1 MSKKALVE
9 QEVASIL
16 AQVIAIDKPMSL
28 GEIEQA
34 LPFTINS
41 KTLQRRIKS
50 MLASGVLL
58 SHGMRSHTKYYVN
71 REAELSLKVGKVSG
85 KETIS
90 GEDINRQILETKNA
104 IKDKNSIFL
113 SDAMS
118 LLGYFDT
125 PSYARKKSS
134 YQFSLVDNYIPN
146 QTQYVPNSTR
156 SRLHEMGTRFN
167 EQLAAGTYAK
177 KISQR
182 LLIDLSYNSSRLEGN
197 TYSKLDTQKL
207 IEEGLTAEGKIHK
220 ETVMILNHKE
230 AIAFMIEN
238 AEEMTLNP
246 FTIRN
251 IHSLLAQ
258 DLLTNPKACGKIR
271 EIEVGISQSAY
282 TPLNNPQQLDEYLSL
297 ILRKAEKIEDPFE
310 RSFFLL
316 LHLSYL
322 QAFEDVNKRT
332 ARLSCNIPFMQ
343 HNLCPLS
350 FIDVPQEDYFKSL
363 LYFYETNQIE
373 PALELFEWAYFRSCE
388 QYAVVT
394 ESLGEIDPYRIQYR
408 ADRKIAMGHII
419 RQKLDES
426 GANEYLEQYC
436 IHNNIPIEDKFISM
450 TLSDLAHLHEGAI
463 VGLGITEKMFIQWKN
478 MSKRF

>member
-9 QEVASIL
+9 QEIASIL
-16 AQVIAIDKPMSL
+16 AHITAMDKPMGL
-28 GEIEQA
+28 GEIEKI
-34 LPFTINS
+34 LPFPINS

-50 MLASGVLL
+50 MVLDGIIL
-58 SHGMRSHTKYYVN
+58 SNGERSHTKYYVN
-71 REAELSLKVGKVSG
+71 RDKDISLNVCNISAEGTYGQSL
-85 KETIS
+85 
-90 GEDINRQILETKNA
+90 RTKNA
-104 IKDKNSIFL
+104 VKDKSVIF
-113 SDAMS
+113 SNDAMS

-134 YQFSLVDNYIPN
+134 YQFALVDNYIPN
-146 QTQYVPNSTR
+146 QTQYVPNSIR
-156 SRLHEMGTRFN
+156 SRLHQLGKRFN
-167 EQLAAGTYAK
+167 DQLAAGTYAK

-207 IEEGLTAEGKIHK
+207 IEEGLSAEGKVHK

-238 AEEMTLNP
+238 AEEIILNP

-251 IHSLLAQ
+251 IHSLLSQ
-258 DLLTNPKACGKIR
+258 DLLTNPNSCGKIR
-271 EIEVGISQSAY
+271 EVAVGISQSAY
-282 TPLNNPQQLDEYLSL
+282 TPLNNPQQLGEYLSL

-310 RSFFLL
+310 KSFFLL

-332 ARLSCNIPFMQ
+332 ARLSCNIPFIQ

-373 PALELFEWAYFRSCE
+373 PALELFEWAYLRSCE

-394 ESLGEIDPYRIQYR
+394 ESLGEIDTYRIQYR

-426 GANEYLEQYC
+426 GATQYLEQYC
-436 IHNNIPIEDKFISM
+436 INNNIPLEDKFISM
-450 TLSDLAHLHEGAI
+450 TLSDLGHLHEGAI
-463 VGLGITEKMFIQWKN
+463 IGLGVTENMFIQWKN
-478 MSKRF
+478 LSGL